1 MVEKVLQGKGLISM
15 SNNDVPRNSRCG
27 SDMPFFEN
35 ISQEFAAI
43 SQQHVKKT
51 CYQWWI
57 YMRPIFTWDFA
68 VVTNVDVKKLYA
80 PVSQIVKHVLN
91 E

>member
-1 MVEKVLQGKGLISM
+1 MMEKVLQGKGSISM

-51 CYQWWI
+51 CYQ
-57 YMRPIFTWDFA
+57 
-68 VVTNVDVKKLYA
+68 
-80 PVSQIVKHVLN
+80 
-91 E
+91 